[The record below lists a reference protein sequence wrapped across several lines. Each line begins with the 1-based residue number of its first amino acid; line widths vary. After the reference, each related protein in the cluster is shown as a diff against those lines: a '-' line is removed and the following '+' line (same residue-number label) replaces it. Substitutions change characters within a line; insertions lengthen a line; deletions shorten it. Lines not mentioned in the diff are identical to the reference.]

1 MHIAPKVLEVC
12 EGKHDEN
19 MIRVS
24 QDGSLLLQCKG
35 YKWFSRVIQVKSEF
49 QLLFLHIIK
58 QFFELYFIMKQ
69 MIMCL

>member
-1 MHIAPKVLEVC
+1 MHIAPKILEVC
-12 EGKHDEN
+12 EGKHDQN

-24 QDGSLLLQCKG
+24 HHGSVLLPYKR

-49 QLLFLHIIK
+49 QILFLHIKK

-69 MIMCL
+69 MIMNL